1 MLKGIL
7 KMNKCFEQ
15 LPEDEQNE
23 DEGIFTVGAALA
35 HQFFCG
41 NWSSTIKEMKAEN
54 ISCKDFVEWLEDF
67 EESVG
72 GYCEF
77 TKWFGREFFA
87 QLGRE
92 VRYN

>member
-1 MLKGIL
+1 
-7 KMNKCFEQ
+7 MNKLHDQ
-15 LPEDEQNE
+15 LPVDEQNE
-23 DEGIFTVGAALA
+23 DEGIFTIGDSIAY
-35 HQFFCG
+35 QFFCG

-54 ISCKDFVEWLEDF
+54 ISCKDFSQWLEDF
-67 EESVG
+67 EESIG
-72 GYCEF
+72 EPCDF